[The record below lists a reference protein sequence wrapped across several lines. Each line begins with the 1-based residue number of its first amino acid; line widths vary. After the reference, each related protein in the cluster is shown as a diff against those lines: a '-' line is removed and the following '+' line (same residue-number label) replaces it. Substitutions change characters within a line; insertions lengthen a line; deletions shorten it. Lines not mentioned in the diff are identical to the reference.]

1 MYAKAQSHSPG
12 VPVLSL
18 TPWDPRVLPGRKGQA
33 LLRGPELQGL
43 GGVTPRPRARK
54 HRPQRRSQRLRVGP
68 ARPAPPRP
76 APPKPTRP
84 IPTDH

>member
-12 VPVLSL
+12 VPVLPL

-33 LLRGPELQGL
+33 LLRGLELQGL
-43 GGVTPRPRARK
+43 GGVTPIPRARK
-54 HRPQRRSQRLRVGP
+54 HRPQRRSQRLKVGRW
-68 ARPAPPRP
+68 ARPRPRP
-76 APPKPTRP
+76 ALPKPTRP